1 MLSLL
6 LAELRAARW
15 AWLGVSVSFLVAN
28 LALAVPLLVLGAVV
42 RASGLPGIDAGIAV
56 FSTAG
61 MAGLN
66 LTLALV
72 VGAAVIGS
80 ATTLVVGSRRPA
92 IAHLALAG
100 ATPGQVT
107 ALLLGQVAVVSLA
120 TALVADLAAAAA
132 LSWLLRQYATIRAA
146 EGLDATPP
154 ATVDVGLLVGA
165 NLTGLLLAIGAGL
178 WQAWRAGRI
187 PALEALRVS
196 RSAPPDATRRGRWL
210 VGFLVATLL
219 VGLFLAFAEAPATP
233 AHTAVM
239 NVLEQFGRPE
249 TLAALTGWLLAC
261 ASPITIKHL
270 TRAWT
275 ALIPTGAASW
285 HLARHTVIARS
296 DRLARSV
303 VPVMFTIGVIVGIHA
318 SMLTGNEILRVNG
331 VERTSEYVSLPN
343 MLVMLGLACLIGVA
357 GSVGNLLMMSRQRDA
372 ELALAGVAGATPGQ
386 RVAFLVLEGVIVTV
400 TAALLAA
407 AMVGVGIA
415 FVVVGLTVLLPVAAV
430 VFPFTEFAWVAGACL
445 LIVMAAITL
454 PSLPP
459 LRQPPSRVV
468 ARLVAD

>member
-239 NVLEQFGRPE
+239 NVLVVSVLVVP
-249 TLAALTGWLLAC
+249 LTGWLLAC

-275 ALIPTGAASW
+275 ALIPPGAASW

-386 RVAFLVLEGVIVTV
+386 RVAFLVLEGAIVTV

>member
-239 NVLEQFGRPE
+239 NVLVVSVLVVP
-249 TLAALTGWLLAC
+249 LTGWLLAC

-386 RVAFLVLEGVIVTV
+386 RVAFLVLEGAIVTV

>member
-239 NVLEQFGRPE
+239 NVLVVSVLVVP
-249 TLAALTGWLLAC
+249 LTGWLLAC

-303 VPVMFTIGVIVGIHA
+303 VPVMCTIGVIVGIHA

-372 ELALAGVAGATPGQ
+372 ELALAAVAGATPGQ

-415 FVVVGLTVLLPVAAV
+415 FGVVGLTVLLPVAAV